1 MCDIFND
8 INKDTR
14 TTLSEVVLVSLQLTL
29 KIIYEFSRN
38 FIADIKQVDAGW
50 DFIQHFFKF
59 NNFQVT
65 SNVKRSIDYEF

>member
-1 MCDIFND
+1 M
-8 INKDTR
+8 
-14 TTLSEVVLVSLQLTL
+14 SLQLTL
-29 KIIYEFSRN
+29 KIIHEFSRN

>member
-1 MCDIFND
+1 MP
-8 INKDTR
+8 
-14 TTLSEVVLVSLQLTL
+14 LQLTL
-29 KIIYEFSRN
+29 KIIHEFSRN
-38 FIADIKQVDAGW
+38 FIADIKQIDAGW